1 MNNRPDGPASNEQA
15 CDKDEL
21 GFDPDSPDV
30 SDPQVDPI
38 GAAIAPLDKQEK
50 DKDEAKKKPPY
61 DPLGD
66 LKP

>member
-1 MNNRPDGPASNEQA
+1 VSDTSKGPASGEHSSVQ
-15 CDKDEL
+15 DEL

-38 GAAIAPLDKQEK
+38 GPAIAPLDKK
-50 DKDEAKKKPPY
+50 NTDKDERKPPY

-66 LKP
+66 LKT

>member
-1 MNNRPDGPASNEQA
+1 MSNPSKGPHSGEQGA
-15 CDKDEL
+15 GKDEL

-38 GAAIAPLDKQEK
+38 GAAIAPLDKDK
-50 DKDEAKKKPPY
+50 DKDPAKKKPPY

>member
-1 MNNRPDGPASNEQA
+1 MSTTPKGPHSGEQGTG
-15 CDKDEL
+15 KDEL
-21 GFDPDSPDV
+21 GCDPDSPDV

-38 GAAIAPLDKQEK
+38 GAAIAPLDK
-50 DKDEAKKKPPY
+50 DKDAAKKKPPY

>member
-1 MNNRPDGPASNEQA
+1 MSNPPKGPRSGEHASG
-15 CDKDEL
+15 KDEL

-38 GAAIAPLDKQEK
+38 GPAIAPLDQKH
-50 DKDEAKKKPPY
+50 KDEAKKKPPY

-66 LKP
+66 LKK

>member
-1 MNNRPDGPASNEQA
+1 MNKHPDGPRSNEQA
-15 CDKDEL
+15 GNKDEL

-38 GAAIAPLDKQEK
+38 GAAIAPLDEK
-50 DKDEAKKKPPY
+50 KDQAKKKPPY

>member
-1 MNNRPDGPASNEQA
+1 MNKRPDGPPSNEQA
-15 CDKDEL
+15 RDKDEL

-38 GAAIAPLDKQEK
+38 GAAIAPLDEK
-50 DKDEAKKKPPY
+50 KDPAKKKPPY

-66 LKP
+66 LKT